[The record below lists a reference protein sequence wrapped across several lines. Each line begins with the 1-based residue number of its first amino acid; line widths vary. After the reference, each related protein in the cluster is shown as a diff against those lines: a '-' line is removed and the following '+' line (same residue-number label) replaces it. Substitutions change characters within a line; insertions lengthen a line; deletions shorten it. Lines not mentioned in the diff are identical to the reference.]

1 MRPIMIGFAV
11 AIAAALAGAGPA
23 VASGT
28 PQSPQSQTFLVSCPG
43 MAPFLGTS
51 PTPPSS
57 AGVGQTMT
65 IIPRATF
72 NGHGQIPSD
81 LLMTCT
87 LFPQPS
93 GPSFTSQVLIAPT
106 GH

>member
-1 MRPIMIGFAV
+1 MRRIVIGFAV

-23 VASGT
+23 AASGT
-28 PQSPQSQTFLVSCPG
+28 PQSPQSQTFLVSCPN
-43 MAPFLGTS
+43 MAPFLATS
-51 PTPPSS
+51 PSGRS
-57 AGVGQTMT
+57 AAGVGQPMA
-65 IIPRATF
+65 IIPIATF

-93 GPSFTSQVLIAPT
+93 GPPFTSQVLIAPT